1 MKPRDNRS
9 KEAWAPQPP
18 WAPAWSSLIR
28 AALQGAAELL
38 MFLPLALIAAAYA
51 LPDGAASW
59 AWIASLPIQYAV
71 GYAVWRFLP
80 IRRRVSLYLLL
91 LLIALAGAYAAFGAE
106 RWLLLLLTAPPGFL
120 MAFRGAQAVS
130 EPWHAAFPASL
141 YVIGLAVY
149 FLSSVVLR
157 FMDSFDP
164 YMPALF
170 WGGFASLLLGLVRI
184 NQSNVR
190 QETLSGG
197 QEPSLPAALLWQNR
211 LLVAALFAVVLLAA
225 GFGAIRRAAFWLL
238 AQAAGFARWLIS
250 LLPESSGEGASPP
263 PAPPGAPE
271 LGPVA
276 EPAAWWLLLEKIAV
290 VAAIVI
296 AAAAAC
302 ALAYW
307 LARRLY
313 RWARQAYDWLRAAL
327 QWGERL
333 EANEGYEDDVERL
346 VSWQELNGHW
356 ASRLKQ
362 WLTPDRKARWS
373 DLTDNRERIR
383 FLYRAMLEE
392 SVRRGYVFKAHLTP
406 RETER
411 DLQRWQAERPR
422 RMEPLIGLYERVRY
436 GRRDASDEEVRAAKE
451 MLEGK

>member
-1 MKPRDNRS
+1 MKPRDNSS
-9 KEAWAPQPP
+9 KEAWAPQAP
-18 WAPAWSSLIR
+18 WAPAWSSLVR

-38 MFLPLALIAAAYA
+38 LFLPLALIAAAYA

-59 AWIASLPIQYAV
+59 VWVASLPIQYAV

-80 IRRRVSLYLLL
+80 IRRRASLYILL
-91 LLIALAGAYAAFGAE
+91 LLIVLAGAYAAFGAD
-106 RWLLLLLTAPPGFL
+106 RWLLLPLTAPLGFL

-141 YVIGLAVY
+141 YVVGLAVY

-170 WGGFASLLLGLVRI
+170 WGGFASLLLGLLRI

-197 QEPSLPAALLWQNR
+197 KEPSLPAALLWQNR
-211 LLVAALFAVVLLAA
+211 LLVAALFAVVLLVA
-225 GFGAIRRAAFWLL
+225 GFGAIRQAAGWLL
-238 AQAAGFARWLIS
+238 AQAAWLVSWLIS
-250 LLPESSGEGASPP
+250 LLPESSGEDTSPP
-263 PAPPGAPE
+263 QAPPGAPE
-271 LGPVA
+271 LGPA
-276 EPAAWWLLLEKIAV
+276 GEPAAWWLLLERIAV
-290 VAAIVI
+290 VAVVVI

-307 LARRLY
+307 LTRRLF
-313 RWARQAYDWLRAAL
+313 RWARRAYDWLRAAL

-346 VSWQELNGHW
+346 VSWKELNGRW
-356 ASRLKQ
+356 SSRLKQ
-362 WLTPDRKARWS
+362 WLAPDRKTQWS
-373 DLTDNRERIR
+373 DLADNRERIR
-383 FLYRAMLEE
+383 FLYRSMLEE
-392 SVRRGYVFKAHLTP
+392 SVRQGYVFKAHLTP
-406 RETER
+406 RETDR
-411 DLQRWQAERPR
+411 DLRRWQAKRPL

-436 GRRDASDEEVRAAKE
+436 GRRDVSDEEVRAAKE
-451 MLEGK
+451 LLEGK